1 MLLSAALILGA
12 KEFQLQPLA
21 LTVPD
26 FGKAVPR
33 GKVLGEDPCSSALC
47 KAELGVPVLTG
58 ALGGAQPRAMGSR
71 GEDCCQD

>member
-12 KEFQLQPLA
+12 KAFQLQSLA
-21 LTVPD
+21 LTVPN

-33 GKVLGEDPCSSALC
+33 GKVLGEDPSAGW

-58 ALGGAQPRAMGSR
+58 APVGAAQGD
-71 GEDCCQD
+71 GEQG